1 MRTKNTTDLL
11 FGAKVTSRRPPRP
24 EMTLLVRGTFA
35 LRHGAVAAPLEG
47 IPQIA
52 QGPLQAETFRD
63 GDDERIGDCLYPGDF
78 ADFKPRADVLLVGR
92 CHAPGNRLVRE
103 QDVRFSVGSWSKM
116 LRVTGRRVWTEQVLG
131 PAASEPQPFVEMP
144 LDWTGAFGGP
154 GYTKNPAGKGLGPGE
169 LPTIEDP
176 RSLVRSRD
184 DRPEPAGFGPVNPA
198 WPQRAGKM
206 GKEYGASY
214 RKTRAPYF
222 AEDFDWS
229 FFNAAPADQQLP
241 YLRGDE
247 ELSFQ
252 GLHPV
257 HDLYTSRLP
266 GLRVRAFVKDRD
278 GLFREVKLVLDTLL
292 ADLDQER
299 IVLTWRGLTEVRED
313 DLSDVTFALVAA
325 EPLADPPLPEAHYRA
340 RLDAFEA
347 DPLGLHDLSP
357 ELAAHVARAREIEA
371 AHEKAAAEPP
381 GDPLDALLEQK
392 LAPLAPDVRAQ
403 IRKRIDEAIASAPA
417 GADMRAKILE
427 LLSGGSAE
435 KAPPPVMPS
444 MAGGKPTVSL
454 RDAMKSVLGAV
465 AKAKARAEQG
475 HATPEDRALLAQ
487 AEALFGDERL
497 RELDPTLR
505 EPSPAE
511 PGPGRD
517 LSGQDLRGRDL
528 RGADLRGAKLDGA
541 ILMGADLAEA
551 RLAGAS
557 LQGAVLFEANLRG
570 ADLARCDLTRCNA
583 ASAVLE
589 GASLEGAALDQ
600 AHFKGARLRGADLRH
615 VYGQFV
621 SFPGADL
628 TGVKLGGAR
637 LTRADFEGAVLE
649 AADLTEAEI
658 TRSVFRDGRAP
669 RSIWA
674 RAGLGGTSFM
684 GAALEG
690 ASFIGIRAEGSIWTG
705 ALLRRADFR
714 LAHLRAAHFT
724 EATADE
730 ARFYGADL
738 AEARFYRT
746 SLLRAGLA
754 RANLFG
760 ADLCKAQLDGARLP
774 GANLYDAKLLGA
786 SVRGC
791 DFNGANLERARFEHA

>member
-24 EMTLLVRGTFA
+24 EMTVLVRGTFA
-35 LRHGAVAAPLEG
+35 LRHGGVAAPLEG

-52 QGPLQAETFRD
+52 QGPLQAEAFRD
-63 GDDERIGDCLYPGDF
+63 GDDERLGDCLYPGDF
-78 ADFKPRADVLLVGR
+78 ADFKPRADVLLAGKCR
-92 CHAPGNRLVRE
+92 APGGRLVRE
-103 QDVRFSVGSWSKM
+103 MDVRFSVGTWSKA

-131 PAASEPQPFVEMP
+131 RAMSEPAPFVEMP

-154 GYTKNPAGKGLGPGE
+154 GYAKNPVGKGIGPGE
-169 LPTIEDP
+169 LPTVEDP

-206 GKEYGASY
+206 GKEYGESY

-247 ELSFQ
+247 EVSFQ
-252 GLHPV
+252 GLHAV
-257 HDLYTSRLP
+257 HGVYTSRLP
-266 GLRVRAFVKDRD
+266 GLRPRVFVKDRE
-278 GLFREVKLVLDTLL
+278 GRFREVKMVLDTLF
-292 ADLDQER
+292 ADMDSER
-299 IVLTWRGLTEVRED
+299 VVLTWRGLTEVRED

-325 EPLADPPLPEAHYRA
+325 EPLAERPLPEEHYRA
-340 RLDAFEA
+340 QLDAFEA
-347 DPLGLHDLSP
+347 DPLGLHDLP
-357 ELAAHVARAREIEA
+357 PQMAEAVARGREIEA
-371 AHEKAAAEPP
+371 AQQKAAEP
-381 GDPLDALLEQK
+381 GADPLDALLTQR

-403 IRKRIDEAIASAPA
+403 VRKQIDDAIAKAPP
-417 GADMRAKILE
+417 GTDMRAKILE
-427 LLSGGSAE
+427 LLSGPPAA
-435 KAPPPVMPS
+435 KTPPPVMPS
-444 MAGGKPTVSL
+444 MPGGKPRVSL
-454 RDAMKSVLGAV
+454 REVLASVRDAV
-465 AKAKARAEQG
+465 AKARARAQENK
-475 HATPEDRALLAQ
+475 ATPEDLSLLAQ
-487 AEALFGDERL
+487 AEALWGDARL
-497 RELDPTLR
+497 RDLDPTLR
-505 EPSPAE
+505 EPSPDE

-517 LSGQDLRGRDL
+517 LSGQDLSGRDL

-541 ILMGADLAEA
+541 ILTGARLEGAQ
-551 RLAGAS
+551 LAGAS
-557 LQGAVLFEANLRG
+557 LEGAVLFEANLLG
-570 ADLARCDLTRCNA
+570 ADLTQCNLALCNA
-583 ASAVLE
+583 AGAVFESAILE
-589 GASLEGAALDQ
+589 GASLEQ
-600 AHFKGARLRGADLRH
+600 ASFKGANLRGADLRRAH
-615 VYGQFV
+615 GQFV

-628 TGVKLGGAR
+628 TKARLDGAR
-637 LTRADFEGAVLE
+637 VGRADFEGAVLE
-649 AADLTEAEI
+649 AANLTEAEI
-658 TRSVFRDGRAP
+658 TRSAFRDCRAA
-669 RSIWA
+669 RSIWNRA
-674 RAGLGGTSFM
+674 RLGGTSFM
-684 GAALEG
+684 GSSLEG
-690 ASFIGIRAEGSIWTG
+690 ASLVGIRAEGSIWTG
-705 ALLRRADFR
+705 ALLRRADLR

-760 ADLCKAQLDGARLP
+760 ADLNKARLDGARLP
-774 GANLYDAKLLGA
+774 GANLYDAKLVGA

-791 DFNGANLERARFEHA
+791 DFSGANLERARFEHA